1 MPKKELLKMSKKRIF
16 KDFLEEV
23 KRHRPIV
30 FYTDND
36 CDGMLAGSVLMSM
49 CYRLGIKDFFFFSP
63 LRNAHGYGFTDLAI
77 NDLLSKPCIFNPKT
91 NQLVRLNCIKNQ
103 FQKDPLLFS
112 ADLGADL
119 VSNTELQK
127 ILLEHFEQ
135 CIITDHHK
143 SFEVNLID
151 KNKIAYINLNDE
163 KDANYYSGAFTS
175 ALAFSQ
181 IFQIQ
186 TTPLEKELIAITL
199 LSDRIDLDN
208 GDNLD
213 MVLNLA
219 PVKHE
224 HIKCFFKDKDL
235 SLAQDDLDEISN
247 LYGFNCINYINA
259 LSRLSGARE
268 FKGCYDSYLHYLVL
282 KHFNPISDPRLSA
295 FNVKEF
301 KRYNDIKKKMVKESE
316 ENAQIFSCNKILVA
330 ILDES
335 CSIKVGVS
343 GLVANNF
350 LKKYPSNHS
359 LCIYRDNK
367 DGYSGSARGGG
378 NFLSQIKTIPLI
390 QAGGHEEAFGLSFAK
405 EDFKKVIKSL
415 QAL

>member
-16 KDFLEEV
+16 KDFLKEV
-23 KRHRPIV
+23 KQHRPIV

-36 CDGMLAGSVLMSM
+36 CDGMLAGSVLMSV

-63 LRNAHGYGFTDLAI
+63 LRNVHGYGF
-77 NDLLSKPCIFNPKT
+77 PKT
-91 NQLVRLNCIKNQ
+91 NQLVRLDCIKNQ

-119 VSNTELQK
+119 VADTQLQE
-127 ILLEHFEQ
+127 ILLERFEQ

-143 SFEVNLID
+143 SFEVGLID
-151 KNKIAYINLNDE
+151 GNKIAYINLNDE

-175 ALAFSQ
+175 ALVFSQ
-181 IFQIQ
+181 IFQTQ
-186 TTPLEKELIAITL
+186 TTSLENELISITL
-199 LSDRIDLDN
+199 LSDCIDLDH

-219 PVKHE
+219 QAKHE
-224 HIKCFFKDKDL
+224 RIQCFFKDKDL
-235 SLAQDDLDEISN
+235 SLAQDDLDGISN
-247 LYGFNCINYINA
+247 LYGFNCIDYINA

-282 KHFNPISDPRLSA
+282 KHFNPINDPHLSV

-301 KRYNDIKKKMVKESE
+301 KRYNDIKKKMVKEGE

-330 ILDES
+330 LLDES
-335 CSIKVGVS
+335 CSVKLGIS

-350 LKKYPSNHS
+350 LKRYSFNRS

-367 DGYSGSARGGG
+367 DGYSGSA
-378 NFLSQIKTIPLI
+378 
-390 QAGGHEEAFGLSFAK
+390 
-405 EDFKKVIKSL
+405 KVIGIF
-415 QAL
+415 

>member
-23 KRHRPIV
+23 KHHRPIV

-77 NDLLSKPCIFNPKT
+77 NDLLSQPCIFNPKT
-91 NQLVRLNCIKNQ
+91 NQLIRLDHIKNQ

-119 VSNTELQK
+119 AANTELQE

-143 SFEVNLID
+143 SFEVDLVNG
-151 KNKIAYINLNDE
+151 NKIAYINLNDE

-175 ALAFSQ
+175 ALVFSQ

-186 TTPLEKELIAITL
+186 TTPLEEELIAITL

-219 PVKHE
+219 QAKLIIETP
-224 HIKCFFKDKDL
+224 
-235 SLAQDDLDEISN
+235 
-247 LYGFNCINYINA
+247 
-259 LSRLSGARE
+259 RE
-268 FKGCYDSYLHYLVL
+268 VL
-282 KHFNPISDPRLSA
+282 K
-295 FNVKEF
+295 
-301 KRYNDIKKKMVKESE
+301 
-316 ENAQIFSCNKILVA
+316 NA
-330 ILDES
+330 E
-335 CSIKVGVS
+335 
-343 GLVANNF
+343 
-350 LKKYPSNHS
+350 
-359 LCIYRDNK
+359 
-367 DGYSGSARGGG
+367 
-378 NFLSQIKTIPLI
+378 LSQI
-390 QAGGHEEAFGLSFAK
+390 EEILTGCIFNGAYRFQNDL
-405 EDFKKVIKSL
+405 KKG
-415 QAL
+415 Q

>member
-16 KDFLEEV
+16 KDFLKEV

-36 CDGMLAGSVLMSM
+36 CDGMLAGSVLMSV

-63 LRNAHGYGFTDLAI
+63 LRNVHGYGF
-77 NDLLSKPCIFNPKT
+77 PKT
-91 NQLVRLNCIKNQ
+91 NQLVRLDCIKNQ

-119 VSNTELQK
+119 VADTQLQE
-127 ILLEHFEQ
+127 ILLERFEQ
-135 CIITDHHK
+135 CIITDHYK
-143 SFEVNLID
+143 SFEVGLID
-151 KNKIAYINLNDE
+151 GNKIAYINLNDE

-175 ALAFSQ
+175 ALVFSQ
-181 IFQIQ
+181 IFQTQ
-186 TTPLEKELIAITL
+186 TTSLENELIAITL
-199 LSDRIDLDN
+199 LSDCIDLDH

-219 PVKHE
+219 QAKHE
-224 HIKCFFKDKDL
+224 RIQCFFKDKDL
-235 SLAQDDLDEISN
+235 SLAQDDLGGISN

-282 KHFNPISDPRLSA
+282 KHFNPINDSHLSV

-316 ENAQIFSCNKILVA
+316 ENAQIFPCNKILVA
-330 ILDES
+330 LLDES
-335 CSIKVGVS
+335 CSVKLGIS
-343 GLVANNF
+343 TLVATNF
-350 LKKYPSNHS
+350 LKKYSSNRS
-359 LCIYRDNK
+359 LCIYKDNK
-367 DGYSGSARGGG
+367 DGYSGSARG

-390 QAGGHEEAFGLSFAK
+390 QARGHEEAFGLSFAK

>member
-63 LRNAHGYGFTDLAI
+63 LRNAHGYGFTDLAL
-77 NDLLSKPCIFNPKT
+77 NDLLSQPCIFNPKT
-91 NQLVRLNCIKNQ
+91 NQLVRLDHIKNQ
-103 FQKDPLLFS
+103 FQKNPLLFS

-119 VSNTELQK
+119 AANTELQE

-143 SFEVNLID
+143 SFEVDLVNE
-151 KNKIAYINLNDE
+151 NKIAYINLNDE

-175 ALAFSQ
+175 ALVFSQ

-186 TTPLEKELIAITL
+186 TTPLEEELIAITL

-213 MVLNLA
+213 MVLNLVQA
-219 PVKHE
+219 KHDR
-224 HIKCFFKDKDL
+224 IKCFFKDKDL

-259 LSRLSGARE
+259 LSRLGGARE
-268 FKGCYDSYLHYLVL
+268 FKDCYDSYLHYLVL
-282 KHFNPISDPRLSA
+282 KHFNPINNPRLSA

-301 KRYNDIKKKMVKESE
+301 KQYNDIKKKMVKESE
-316 ENAQIFSCNKILVA
+316 ENAQVFPCNKILVA

-343 GLVANNF
+343 GLVADRF
-350 LKKYPSNHS
+350 LKKYPFNRS

-390 QAGGHEEAFGLSFAK
+390 QSGGHEEAFGLSFAK

>member
-1 MPKKELLKMSKKRIF
+1 MPKKELLKMSKTRIF
-16 KDFLEEV
+16 KDFLKEA
-23 KRHRPIV
+23 KQHRPIV

-91 NQLVRLNCIKNQ
+91 NQLVHLDCIKNQ

-119 VSNTELQK
+119 AADTQLQE
-127 ILLEHFEQ
+127 ILLERFEQ

-143 SFEVNLID
+143 SFEVGLID
-151 KNKIAYINLNDE
+151 GNKIAYINLNDE
-163 KDANYYSGAFTS
+163 KDANCYSGAFTS
-175 ALAFSQ
+175 ALVFSQ
-181 IFQIQ
+181 IFQTQ
-186 TTPLEKELIAITL
+186 TTPLENELIAITL
-199 LSDRIDLDN
+199 LSDS
-208 GDNLD
+208 
-213 MVLNLA
+213 
-219 PVKHE
+219 H
-224 HIKCFFKDKDL
+224 L
-235 SLAQDDLDEISN
+235 S
-247 LYGFNCINYINA
+247 
-259 LSRLSGARE
+259 
-268 FKGCYDSYLHYLVL
+268 V
-282 KHFNPISDPRLSA
+282 

-330 ILDES
+330 LLDES
-335 CSIKVGVS
+335 CSVKLGIS

-350 LKKYPSNHS
+350 LKKYSSNRS
-359 LCIYRDNK
+359 FRIYRDNK
-367 DGYSGSARGGG
+367 DGYSGSARGDR

-390 QAGGHEEAFGLSFAK
+390 QARGHEEAFGLSFAK
-405 EDFKKVIKSL
+405 EDFKKVVESL

>member
-16 KDFLEEV
+16 KDFLKEA
-23 KRHRPIV
+23 KQHRPIV

-91 NQLVRLNCIKNQ
+91 NQLVRLDCIKNQ

-119 VSNTELQK
+119 AADTQLQE
-127 ILLEHFEQ
+127 ILLERFEQ

-143 SFEVNLID
+143 SFKVGLID
-151 KNKIAYINLNDE
+151 GNKIAYINLNDE

-175 ALAFSQ
+175 ALVFNQ
-181 IFQIQ
+181 IFQTQ
-186 TTPLEKELIAITL
+186 TTSLENELIAITL
-199 LSDRIDLDN
+199 LSDCIDLDH

-219 PVKHE
+219 QAKHE
-224 HIKCFFKDKDL
+224 CIQCFFKDKDL
-235 SLAQDDLDEISN
+235 SLAQDDLDAISN

-282 KHFNPISDPRLSA
+282 KHFNPINDPHLSV

-301 KRYNDIKKKMVKESE
+301 KRYNGIKKKMVKESE

-330 ILDES
+330 LLNES
-335 CSIKVGVS
+335 CSVKLGIS

-350 LKKYPSNHS
+350 LKRYSSNRS
-359 LCIYRDNK
+359 FCIYRDNK
-367 DGYSGSARGGG
+367 DGYSGSARGDR
-378 NFLSQIKTIPLI
+378 NFLSQIKTISIISTL
-390 QAGGHEEAFGLSFAK
+390 
-405 EDFKKVIKSL
+405 
-415 QAL
+415 

>member
-1 MPKKELLKMSKKRIF
+1 MSKKRIF
-16 KDFLEEV
+16 KDFLKEA
-23 KRHRPIV
+23 KQHRPIV

-91 NQLVRLNCIKNQ
+91 NQSVRLDCIKNQ

-119 VSNTELQK
+119 AADTQLQE
-127 ILLEHFEQ
+127 ILLERFEQ

-143 SFEVNLID
+143 SFEVGLID
-151 KNKIAYINLNDE
+151 RNKIAYINLNDE

-175 ALAFSQ
+175 TLVFSQ
-181 IFQIQ
+181 IFQTQ
-186 TTPLEKELIAITL
+186 TTPLENELIAITL
-199 LSDRIDLDN
+199 LSDCIDLDH

-219 PVKHE
+219 QAKHE
-224 HIKCFFKDKDL
+224 CITCFFKDKDL
-235 SLAQDDLDEISN
+235 SLAQDDSDGISN

-282 KHFNPISDPRLSA
+282 KHFNPINDPHLSV

-316 ENAQIFSCNKILVA
+316 ENAQIFLVT
-330 ILDES
+330 
-335 CSIKVGVS
+335 
-343 GLVANNF
+343 
-350 LKKYPSNHS
+350 KY
-359 LCIYRDNK
+359 
-367 DGYSGSARGGG
+367 
-378 NFLSQIKTIPLI
+378 
-390 QAGGHEEAFGLSFAK
+390 
-405 EDFKKVIKSL
+405 
-415 QAL
+415 